1 MSEIVFLGSK
11 RSGLNALTILTEVLS
26 GGVDR
31 VITFDDRA
39 DARSC
44 FDELHAFCASRGL
57 TIQVITP
64 RQLESELGA
73 MPPAKIFVVGWY
85 SLLSDALLGMHDFFG
100 LHYSRLPRYRGNAPV
115 VWQIIN
121 GEPEIGVTLF
131 KFASGMDDGDYVGQ
145 GTFPLLESDD
155 VASALGKADLLA
167 GDLLRRH
174 APGIVDASA
183 QLIAQDD
190 SEATYCSLRTPEDGQ
205 IDWTWRARDIVNFVR
220 AQTSPYPGAYV
231 QRDSGEKIIIRQA
244 ALETRTIYAP
254 VGGVFE
260 RRSDFV
266 VIKCGDTAVRVL
278 SAEMDGDSNLL
289 RIFRSLKDRFRP
301 ALGRQKEAL

>member
-1 MSEIVFLGSK
+1 MSEVIFLGSK

-26 GGVDR
+26 GSLDR

-39 DARSC
+39 DTRSC
-44 FDELHAFCASRGL
+44 FDELHSFCASRGL
-57 TIQVITP
+57 KIQVIAP

-73 MPPAKIFVVGWY
+73 TPPAKIFVVGWY
-85 SLLSDALLGMHDFFG
+85 SLLSNALLGMHEFFG

-131 KFASGMDDGDYVGQ
+131 KFNSGMDDGDYVGQ

-155 VASALGKADLLA
+155 VETALRKADLLA

-174 APGIVDASA
+174 AQSIVDASA
-183 QLIAQDD
+183 QLIAQDHSD
-190 SEATYCSLRTPEDGQ
+190 ATYCSLRTPGDGR

-231 QRDSGEKIIIRQA
+231 LRDSGEKIIIHRA
-244 ALETRTIYAP
+244 TPETRIIYAP
-254 VGGVFE
+254 VGAVFE
-260 RRSDFV
+260 RRSDSV
-266 VIKCGDTAVRVL
+266 VIKCGDGAVRVV
-278 SAEMDGDSNLL
+278 SAEMGGDDNLL
-289 RIFRSLKDRFRP
+289 RIFKSLKDRF
-301 ALGRQKEAL
+301 